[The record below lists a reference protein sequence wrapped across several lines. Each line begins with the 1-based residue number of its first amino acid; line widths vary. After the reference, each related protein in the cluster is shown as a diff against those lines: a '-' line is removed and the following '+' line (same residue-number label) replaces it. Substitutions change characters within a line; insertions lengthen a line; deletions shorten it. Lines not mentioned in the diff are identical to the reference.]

1 MTIKVAVVGATG
13 RMGKLA
19 LDLIDGAQDLSLHAA
34 LDSKSE
40 LSEALGAD
48 VIFEVT
54 RLEFSEQVANF
65 VVENGMKLVVGTSGW
80 SANKLAALENRIDQ
94 ATSNGLAA
102 GVVVVPNFSVGS
114 MLGSKFAAMAAKF
127 FDSIEIVEAHHAGK
141 IDSPSGTA
149 VRTAEMIAEARAG
162 LTQPLLPGVGQ
173 VARGEVVAGV
183 PIHSLRLAGVSAKQD
198 VHFGGDSEVLTISH
212 EVSSVASYGK
222 GILASL
228 RFASSAT
235 GLTVGLASVLGV

>member
-1 MTIKVAVVGATG
+1 MSIKVAVVGATG

-19 LDLIDGAQDLSLHAA
+19 LELIDAAQDLSLHAA

-40 LSEALGAD
+40 LSQTNGAD
-48 VIFEVT
+48 VVIDLTRFEV
-54 RLEFSEQVANF
+54 SQSVVAHAIAN
-65 VVENGMKLVVGTSGW
+65 NQKLVVGTSGW
-80 SANKLAALENRIDQ
+80 SASHLQQLEKQLTSSNAA
-94 ATSNGLAA
+94 
-102 GVVVVPNFSVGS
+102 VVVVPNFSVGS
-114 MLGSKFAAMAAKF
+114 MLATKFAAEAAKF

-162 LTQPLLPGVGQ
+162 LTQPLIPGVGQ
-173 VARGEVVAGV
+173 TARGEVVAGV

-212 EVSSVASYGK
+212 EVSSVRSYSQ
-222 GILASL
+222 GILASI
-228 RFASSAT
+228 RFANQGS
-235 GLTVGLASVLGV
+235 GLTVGLAQVLGV